1 MIPLSHV
8 AIQQV
13 IPLEAREIL
22 IRSLGGVGVLDFL
35 PLLQKPEQVMDDYAR
50 SSINPC
56 GVGLGSDG
64 LAYRLKCQEFEE
76 SLRKVLIEIG
86 SRIDLTT
93 FIPAPLIDPNTHDNL
108 AGRAKASGVA
118 VGFGGCDSVLI
129 DAWGTARATRSQI
142 IRLTSGNISMD
153 LQDTGENTFHILRFI
168 GSKCPQGTMVRLA
181 TFKKML
187 NLLFST
193 VPLVT
198 GKAGSVNDQSIFMED
213 GGQWRFRHEKSVWGF
228 EITRLEKL
236 WLTMGAIP
244 ARLVYD
250 TKNPLLYLL
259 REDVALELAGFRRES
274 QPDEPSPWTY
284 LSPHGIYGKE
294 TVIKLASK

>member
-1 MIPLSHV
+1 
-8 AIQQV
+8 
-13 IPLEAREIL
+13 
-22 IRSLGGVGVLDFL
+22 
-35 PLLQKPEQVMDDYAR
+35 
-50 SSINPC
+50 
-56 GVGLGSDG
+56 
-64 LAYRLKCQEFEE
+64 
-76 SLRKVLIEIG
+76 
-86 SRIDLTT
+86 
-93 FIPAPLIDPNTHDNL
+93 
-108 AGRAKASGVA
+108 
-118 VGFGGCDSVLI
+118 
-129 DAWGTARATRSQI
+129 
-142 IRLTSGNISMD
+142 
-153 LQDTGENTFHILRFI
+153 
-168 GSKCPQGTMVRLA
+168 MVRLA

-213 GGQWRFRHEKSVWGF
+213 GGKWRFRHENSVWGF

-259 REDVALELAGFRRES
+259 REDRALELARFRRES

-284 LSPHGIYGKE
+284 LSTHGIYGKE
-294 TVIKLASK
+294 TVIKLAPK